1 MVTEKETFKNEKAN
15 SLPDAF
21 KQLEAARMHYTEEL
35 LTHPKKHKKNKHK
48 SYNVYY
54 SGSSKSSKKNK
65 SIKDKY
71 IKSVNKF
78 TYKIYCFIFRSI

>member
-35 LTHPKKHKKNKHK
+35 LTNPKKHKKK
-48 SYNVYY
+48 
-54 SGSSKSSKKNK
+54 
-65 SIKDKY
+65 
-71 IKSVNKF
+71 
-78 TYKIYCFIFRSI
+78 

>member
-65 SIKDKY
+65 SINHLHESYYKDDWLAYNHRQNKY
-71 IKSVNKF
+71 
-78 TYKIYCFIFRSI
+78 

>member
-35 LTHPKKHKKNKHK
+35 LTHPKKHKKINT
-48 SYNVYY
+48 NLTM
-54 SGSSKSSKKNK
+54 
-65 SIKDKY
+65 Y
-71 IKSVNKF
+71 ITLVLLNHQR
-78 TYKIYCFIFRSI
+78 KINQ